1 MDNLAVLLDTDGA
14 SLFLVEGH
22 KGGRQKLVSKVFDVH
37 SGASTFLLPGGK
49 SNGSDNEVQVPWGVG
64 VLGHVAE
71 TGEPVNLQVAC
82 EVSLCFSPSLLPS
95 PPLSISNPLP
105 RFFFLFLHPPHF
117 NSPFTTTAE
126 RNDIIYLTFGI

>member
-1 MDNLAVLLDTDGA
+1 MTFALQTVDNLAVLLDADGA

-49 SNGSDNEVQVPWGVG
+49 STGSDNEVQVPWGAG

-71 TGEPVNLQVAC
+71 TGETVNLQVAC
-82 EVSLCFSPSLLPS
+82 EVRRGLLTP
-95 PPLSISNPLP
+95 
-105 RFFFLFLHPPHF
+105 
-117 NSPFTTTAE
+117 
-126 RNDIIYLTFGI
+126 